1 MAQISPAQAKK
12 LATAVANHSIAV
24 RAAVNATYADMPVQD
39 EDAEAGGW
47 VHDDALIRLAWV
59 ATLQHV
65 QALKLSGSLRLADTQ
80 LTQYAS
86 GTGDQLTAQVRTV
99 YADASGAHL
108 RADIFRLPADEDVG
122 ERFLIAEY
130 HARAVPAEV
139 TQAAAS
145 VEADAAPIEGADV
158 PELSH
163 RARTMETKRRQIF
176 DGACEVIGR
185 EGYAATTMRKVAK
198 AAGIPLSSMYQYIDT
213 KEDLLYMIT
222 STCMEEIFEY
232 MYAELSTE
240 GDAQSKMEHA
250 VAAYLKYVS
259 KNRRYINLAYR
270 ETRSLSRPNRE
281 KIFDIERR
289 FTQLWEKIIIE
300 GNASDE
306 FDAQKTR
313 LAANLIYFVCNLWS
327 LRHWS
332 VQEYS
337 EEEVRDY
344 LQRFVIS
351 GLKAPESA

>member
-1 MAQISPAQAKK
+1 
-12 LATAVANHSIAV
+12 
-24 RAAVNATYADMPVQD
+24 
-39 EDAEAGGW
+39 
-47 VHDDALIRLAWV
+47 
-59 ATLQHV
+59 
-65 QALKLSGSLRLADTQ
+65 
-80 LTQYAS
+80 
-86 GTGDQLTAQVRTV
+86 
-99 YADASGAHL
+99 
-108 RADIFRLPADEDVG
+108 
-122 ERFLIAEY
+122 
-130 HARAVPAEV
+130 
-139 TQAAAS
+139 
-145 VEADAAPIEGADV
+145 
-158 PELSH
+158 
-163 RARTMETKRRQIF
+163 
-176 DGACEVIGR
+176 
-185 EGYAATTMRKVAK
+185 
-198 AAGIPLSSMYQYIDT
+198 
-213 KEDLLYMIT
+213 
-222 STCMEEIFEY
+222 
-232 MYAELSTE
+232 
-240 GDAQSKMEHA
+240 MEHA